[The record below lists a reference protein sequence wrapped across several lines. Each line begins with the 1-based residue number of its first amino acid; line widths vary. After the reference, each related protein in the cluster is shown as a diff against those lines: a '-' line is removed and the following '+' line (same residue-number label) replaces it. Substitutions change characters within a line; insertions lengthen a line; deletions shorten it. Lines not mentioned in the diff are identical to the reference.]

1 MSYGCHNRP
10 AYKAAVIVQDGWW
23 MDGTCRMDKTT
34 SKPFAILCECR
45 GRSIR

>member
-10 AYKAAVIVQDGWW
+10 AYKAAIIVQDGWW
-23 MDGTCRMDKTT
+23 MDGTKRMAKMT
-34 SKPFAILCECR
+34 SKPFAIQYKCR